1 MQSKCLSSLDHHFN
15 SLAKKTDNNVFS
27 LDAFSY
33 DTPNNQPVNKVL
45 DTESYMQ

>member
-15 SLAKKTDNNVFS
+15 SLQKKTDNPFQ
-27 LDAFSY
+27 FETFPY
-33 DTPNNQPVNKVL
+33 DTQSNNQPVNKVL